1 MSISV
6 SPKTIEVLKNFLT
19 INKSIVLQP
28 GNVISTLSV
37 NKNIM
42 SRCVVEET
50 FPQQAAIYD
59 LSVFIGALN
68 LCSNPVLDFSN
79 DTCLVISDKATKS
92 KSKLYYSDPDL
103 ITAAPDKEL
112 ELPPAD
118 VEFVLSTEDLKRLQ
132 QAASTYGVQDLCLYG
147 VDGKMNICVTD
158 KKNDTSNVYSIELG
172 DTENDFC
179 YCFKMENLRLIAE
192 TYNVSIHAG
201 KAALFETRDGDLKYW
216 IALEPN
222 VNN

>member
-6 SPKTIEVLKNFLT
+6 SPKTIEVLKNFLS

-28 GNVISTLSV
+28 GNIISTLSV

-42 SRCVVEET
+42 ARCVVDEE
-50 FPQQAAIYD
+50 FPEQAAIYD

-68 LCSNPVLDFSN
+68 LCGNPILDFSN
-79 DTCLVISDKATKS
+79 TRCLMISDSATKS
-92 KSKLYYSDPDL
+92 KSKIYYSDPDM
-103 ITAAPDKEL
+103 IVSPPDKDL
-112 ELPPAD
+112 DLTTTD
-118 VEFVLSTEDLKRLQ
+118 VEFNLGTEELKRLQ
-132 QAASTYGVQDLCLYG
+132 QAANTYGVQDLCLYG
-147 VDGKMNICVTD
+147 ADGKMNICVTD

-172 DTENDFC
+172 DTDSDFC
-179 YCFKMENLRLIAE
+179 YCFKMENLRLISE
-192 TYNVSIHAG
+192 TYKVSIHMG
-201 KAALFETRDGDLKYW
+201 KVALFQARNGNLKYW

>member
-1 MSISV
+1 MSV
-6 SPKTIEVLKNFLT
+6 SVSSKTIDVLKNYLS
-19 INKSIVLQP
+19 INKSIVIRP
-28 GNVISTLSV
+28 GNIISTLSV

-50 FPQQAAIYD
+50 FPQQADIYD

-79 DTCLVISDKATKS
+79 DTCLFISDNASKS
-92 KSKLYYSDPDL
+92 KSKIYYSDPDL
-103 ITAAPDKEL
+103 ITPPPDKEL
-112 ELPPAD
+112 ELPESD
-118 VEFVLSTEDLKRLQ
+118 VEFILTTEDLKRLQ

-147 VDGKMNICVTD
+147 LDGKMNICITD

-172 DTENDFC
+172 DTDNEFC

-192 TYNVSIHAG
+192 TYKVSIHMG
-201 KAALFETRDGDLKYW
+201 RFALFEARDGDLKYW
-216 IALEPN
+216 IALEPDTN
-222 VNN
+222 K

>member
-42 SRCVVEET
+42 ARCVVDEV
-50 FPQQAAIYD
+50 FPSQAAIYD

-68 LCSNPVLDFSN
+68 LCGNPILDFSSSS
-79 DTCLVISDKATKS
+79 CLEISDSATKS
-92 KSKLYYSDPDL
+92 KSKIYYSDADMIVSP
-103 ITAAPDKEL
+103 PDKDL
-112 ELPPAD
+112 ELND
-118 VEFVLSTEDLKRLQ
+118 SNVEFTIGTEELKRLQ
-132 QAASTYGVQDLCLYG
+132 QAANTYGVQDLCVYG

-172 DTENDFC
+172 DTDKDFC
-179 YCFKMENLRLIAE
+179 YCFKMENLRLISE
-192 TYNVSIHAG
+192 TYKVTIHMNQV
-201 KAALFETRDGDLKYW
+201 ALFESRNGSLKYW

-222 VNN
+222 TSK